1 MGLVS
6 EAIAA
11 ELGIQTRKEGAERV
25 GGPAHVLEF
34 ICRITVSFVFLLLL
48 VFLLILVFL
57 LFVLS
62 HVVFKFCTCSFI

>member
-11 ELGIQTRKEGAERV
+11 ELGIQTREEGAERV

-34 ICRITVSFVFLLLL
+34 ICITVSFAFLLLIHNCSPPNF
-48 VFLLILVFL
+48 VFFFFII
-57 LFVLS
+57 S
-62 HVVFKFCTCSFI
+62 HMSCF